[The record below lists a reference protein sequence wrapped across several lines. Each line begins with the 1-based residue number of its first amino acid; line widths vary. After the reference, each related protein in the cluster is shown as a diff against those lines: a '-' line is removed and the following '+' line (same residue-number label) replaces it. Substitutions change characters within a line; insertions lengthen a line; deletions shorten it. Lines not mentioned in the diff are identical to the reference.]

1 MGLGMG
7 LEIKLHVSNPVIV
20 CFIPDLLTE
29 GFSYHEKTPP
39 ISETMINPVS
49 DRSLADALLTLLTSK
64 LADESDTTGKA
75 DSSNQNCPSPPV
87 SIKFFTCFA
96 KRPLNFSP
104 SELTIFS
111 LMYEQGKPL
120 IIL

>member
-1 MGLGMG
+1 MINIVVYSTQLRMGLGMG

-20 CFIPDLLTE
+20 RFIPDLLTE

-49 DRSLADALLTLLTSK
+49 GRSLADALLTLLTSK

-75 DSSNQNCPSPPV
+75 DSSNQRCPSPPV
-87 SIKFFTCFA
+87 SIKF
-96 KRPLNFSP
+96 
-104 SELTIFS
+104 S
-111 LMYEQGKPL
+111 L
-120 IIL
+120 ILLKSL